1 MYFFQLLANFLIIIF
16 YIIVGDNMKVKMFD
30 ESHEKDLE
38 AAINNFLNTINS
50 DIIDI
55 KYSVAISVFGEEQV
69 YCFTAMVIYS

>member
-1 MYFFQLLANFLIIIF
+1 
-16 YIIVGDNMKVKMFD
+16 MKVKMFD

-69 YCFTAMVIYS
+69 YCFTAMVIYSN